1 MAEWFKASVLKTDVP
16 QGTGGSNPSPS
27 ASPWKNVMSAALPEH
42 LLIIAGRGTYPLL
55 LARSARAAGVARI
68 TVAAMRGMTCRE
80 LRSFADDCVVFGVG
94 EAGRMLDWA
103 ERIGVRHAVM
113 AGQITPTALFCTRF
127 DAFSRA
133 ILRTLT
139 VKNAHTIFGAL
150 AEQLTARN
158 ITVLPASQFMDA
170 HLPRPGTL
178 TRREPDPRE
187 WDDIRFGLDVG
198 MRVCDLDIGQT
209 VVVKDG
215 VILAV
220 EAFEGTNCT
229 IRRAGTLGGA
239 GAVVVKV
246 AKTGHDMRFDIPV
259 IGANTIPVLRKARV
273 SALALQ
279 AGRTL
284 LLDRDAVIRAADRLN
299 IAVVAVDSGL
309 PALQKK

>member
-1 MAEWFKASVLKTDVP
+1 
-16 QGTGGSNPSPS
+16 
-27 ASPWKNVMSAALPEH
+27 MSAALPEH

-68 TVAAMRGMTCRE
+68 TVAAVRGMTCRE
-80 LRSFADDCVVFGVG
+80 LRRFADDCAVFGVG

-103 ERIGVRHAVM
+103 VRNGIRHAVM

-133 ILRTLT
+133 ILRSLT

-150 AEQLTARN
+150 AEQLTARA

-170 HLPRPGTL
+170 HLPQPGTL
-178 TRREPDPRE
+178 TRREPDARE
-187 WDDIRFGLDVG
+187 WADIRFGLDVA

-220 EAFEGTNCT
+220 EAFEGTNRA
-229 IRRAGTLGGA
+229 IRRAGKLGGA

-246 AKTGHDMRFDIPV
+246 AKTGHDSRFDIPV
-259 IGANTIPVLRKARV
+259 IGAETIPLLRKARV

-284 LLDRDAVIRAADRLN
+284 LLDRDAVIRAADRLG
-299 IAVVAVDSGL
+299 IAIVAVDSGL
-309 PALQKK
+309 PALRTRDAP